1 MGEYE
6 IDLSDEILT
15 TYDNGI
21 NDYRMDTVWCDGTN
35 GYRKDTVWYVM
46 VLMVIERIRYGI

>member
-1 MGEYE
+1 MV
-6 IDLSDEILT
+6 
-15 TYDNGI
+15 N
-21 NDYRMDTVWCDGTN
+21 DGTN